1 MSTQLAPA
9 VELNGLSKR
18 FGAQN
23 SSRVVNAVN
32 GIDLTVQAGEIV
44 AFLGPNGAGK
54 TTALDMLLGLSEPT
68 GGTVRVLGQTP
79 SSAVAAGRLA
89 AVLQTG
95 GLLHDM
101 RVGET
106 VRAVAAMHRVTSRV
120 QEVMERADLTGIA
133 RRSVGKC
140 SGGEQQR
147 IKFALALLP
156 DPDVLVLDEPT
167 AGMDVGARRRFWDAM
182 RMDAD
187 QGRTVIFAT
196 HYLEE
201 AEQFARRT
209 VLVAHGK
216 VVADAPTEQLRA
228 SLGGRTLSCS
238 LPEQGREAA
247 MELLG
252 ATSGIADVSLDGHR
266 VTLRAADS
274 DAVARLLLN
283 ELGATDLEIVAATLE
298 AAFTNLTED

>member
-1 MSTQLAPA
+1 MSTNLAPA
-9 VELNGLSKR
+9 VEMNGLTKR
-18 FGAQN
+18 FGAVN

-32 GIDLTVQAGEIV
+32 GIDLRVESGEIV

-68 GGTVRVLGQTP
+68 GGTVRVLGQAP
-79 SSAVAAGRLA
+79 SAAVAAGRLS

-106 VRAVAAMHRVTSRV
+106 VRAVAAMHGVSSRV
-120 QEVMERADLTGIA
+120 AGVMERADLSGIA
-133 RRSVGKC
+133 RRPVGKC

-182 RMDAD
+182 REDAD

-209 VLVAHGK
+209 VLVARGK

-228 SLGGRTLSCS
+228 SLGGRVVSFS
-238 LPEQGREAA
+238 LPGDGPDRVLDVLNASE
-247 MELLG
+247 
-252 ATSGIADVSLDGHR
+252 GIKDVAVDGYR
-266 VTLRAADS
+266 VTLRAVDS
-274 DAVARLLLN
+274 DATARLLLN
-283 ELGATDLEIVAATLE
+283 DLGATDLEIVAPTLE

>member
-1 MSTQLAPA
+1 MNTQLAPA

-18 FGAQN
+18 FGAVN

-32 GIDLTVQAGEIV
+32 GIDLRVDSGEIV

-54 TTALDMLLGLSEPT
+54 TTTLDMLLGLSDPT
-68 GGTVRVLGQTP
+68 GGTVRVLGQSP
-79 SSAVAAGRLA
+79 SAAVAAGRLS

-106 VRAVAAMHRVTSRV
+106 VRAVAAMHRVSSRV
-120 QEVMERADLTGIA
+120 QEVMDRADLAGIA
-133 RRSVGKC
+133 RRPVGKC

-182 RMDAD
+182 RVDAD

-209 VLVAHGK
+209 VLVAHGR

-228 SLGGRTLSCS
+228 SLGGRTLSFT
-238 LPEQGREAA
+238 LPDRDADRA
-247 MELLG
+247 LELL
-252 ATSGIADVSLDGHR
+252 AAEPGISDVAVDGHR
-266 VTLRAADS
+266 VSLRASDS
-274 DAVARLLLN
+274 DSAARLLLN
-283 ELGATDLEIVAATLE
+283 EVGATDLEIVAATLE